1 MLSDKKIKFIVIIPI
16 IIIVTLTPLFIF
28 YKWQNLIIKYL
39 FLFGIPI
46 WAFKIE
52 IDRSRIKRKIIFVD
66 FLTYFIYIITVIIS
80 IINIKFV
87 EIFVWQIS
95 LGFFGI
101 IFGLFFDLDLQ
112 KNKFVNRWNRIA
124 FVSVFFFFLLKN
136 LHLLI

>member
-112 KNKFVNRWNRIA
+112 KNKFVNRWNRFA